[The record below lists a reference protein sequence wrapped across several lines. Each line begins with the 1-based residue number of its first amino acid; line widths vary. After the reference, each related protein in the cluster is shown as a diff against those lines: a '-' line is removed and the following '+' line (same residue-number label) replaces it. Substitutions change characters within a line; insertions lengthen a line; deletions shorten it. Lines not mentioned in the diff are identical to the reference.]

1 MATTGKG
8 PGRKS
13 GKPAERKEE
22 NPSRRSRQV
31 RETKAAKPG
40 SRKPASRP
48 ADKDEYGKKEGAR
61 KPYPKKQ
68 EESGR
73 SEGPRKPY
81 GRKQD
86 EPGRSEETRRPYARR
101 QEESG
106 RSEET
111 RRPYARR
118 QEESGRSEGPRKPY
132 GRKQD
137 ESGRSEETRRPYAKR
152 QEESGRSEG
161 PRKPYGR
168 RQDEPGRS
176 EETRRPYAR
185 RQEESGRS
193 EVTRRPY
200 AKRQEEERPVRR
212 RSTEQEGKTERS
224 DGRRPYVRQE
234 DRDRNPR
241 NKKEDERGYRSSS
254 GRTGSKKDHAIAR
267 EGMRLNKYIAHAGI
281 CSRREADTL
290 IASGVVQVNGKVI
303 TEMGYKVMT
312 GDKVQLGEQTLR
324 AEKLFYVALNK
335 PKGYITTTDDP
346 EERRTVMEL
355 VREACRERIYPV
367 GRLDR
372 NTTGVLLLTN
382 DGEMAKKL
390 THPRHGVR
398 KIYHVHLDRNLSK
411 KDMEQIVAGVEL
423 EDGLVKVDD
432 IAWVEGANDKKQI
445 GITLHSGRNRIVRRL
460 FEHLGYEVVKLDRV
474 SFAGITKKLIP
485 RGKWR
490 HLSQEEI
497 NILKRLK

>member
-1 MATTGKG
+1 M
-8 PGRKS
+8 
-13 GKPAERKEE
+13 
-22 NPSRRSRQV
+22 
-31 RETKAAKPG
+31 
-40 SRKPASRP
+40 
-48 ADKDEYGKKEGAR
+48 EGAR

-111 RRPYARR
+111 RGPYARR
-118 QEESGRSEGPRKPY
+118 QEESGRSEGSRKPY
-132 GRKQD
+132 GRRQD
-137 ESGRSEETRRPYAKR
+137 EPGRSEETRRPYAKR

-193 EVTRRPY
+193 EGPRKPYGRRQDEPGRSEETRRPYARRQEESGSSEGPRKPYGRRQEEPGKPEGTRRPY
-200 AKRQEEERPVRR
+200 AKRQDEERPVRR

-241 NKKEDERGYRSSS
+241 YKKEDERGYRSSS